1 MDTIGNGVKFWF
13 FRICVFFFFFCLF
26 FVFKRKTNLKKFLII
41 VPGLNLTLVSDE
53 VAVVVVTTVGLTVV
67 PLIDTNRRR
76 I

>member
-13 FRICVFFFFFCLF
+13 QDYFFFGMCLF
-26 FVFKRKTNLKKFLII
+26 VFVFKRKTNLKKFLII
-41 VPGLNLTLVSDE
+41 VPGLSLTLVSDE